1 MGRIDDERRRSE
13 RAGKPADGARATASR
28 DTAEV
33 RAVVVTFVA
42 LALFV
47 YLVGFIVLPFVI
59 AGIIAY
65 ICTPLLDW
73 LAGRTGLPRPLLAVL
88 LFLLLVGLVD
98 LPLRSPA
105 AILSPRPAAR

>member
-1 MGRIDDERRRSE
+1 MNAIDPEGQESQS
-13 RAGKPADGARATASR
+13 AAASR

-33 RAVVVTFVA
+33 RAVVVTLAA

-59 AGIIAY
+59 AGILAY

-73 LAGRTGLPRPLLAVL
+73 LAGRTGLPRPLLAVM
-88 LFLLLVGLVD
+88 LFLLLVGLAGLIVAVTGRH
-98 LPLRSPA
+98 LVA
-105 AILSPRPAAR
+105 ETGATG